1 MNKNNTTMKK
11 LFFLAVAAVVALAA
25 CTKNEAD
32 TTAFEQAKVIN
43 FNTVANKATKAY
55 EGGPISGS
63 VYSYDL
69 PSFGVFASY
78 LAKDKTWASDKASA
92 TRYMDD
98 VEVSFNDTKDIWA
111 PANTYYWPLEGSLS
125 FIAYSPKAAATAA
138 FAEATGTLTLT
149 GFTVKTTVAEQDDLL
164 YSSVN
169 ADRTVNESY
178 YVDGGNSKNSETAE
192 GDKGVN
198 IKFKHALSQIIFK
211 AKAANEVYAA
221 GMSFKINTITVNAA
235 STADKMTVDNPADD
249 DLACNVTTWTNPKTP
264 ADFVVRSEDFPNA
277 TVAAAAANFLTDE
290 LSAPIGDAL
299 LMIPSKKEV
308 TPATDPATY
317 TFANDPTVTIKYTLY
332 RMDPVLAMGS
342 KTVTIHFD
350 DIDDVVKCWEAG
362 KKYVYNLTIDLQ
374 KIYFNPTITDWVNGG
389 SQDVDIPTDA
399 RP

>member
-1 MNKNNTTMKK
+1 MKK
-11 LFFLAVAAVVALAA
+11 FFFLAVAAVVALAA
-25 CTKNEAD
+25 CTKNEPS
-32 TTAFEQAKVIN
+32 TTSYEKSKVIN
-43 FNTVANKATKAY
+43 FNTVAGKATKA
-55 EGGPISGS
+55 PISGTT
-63 VYSYDL
+63 YSYNL

-111 PANTYYWPLEGSLS
+111 PASTYYWPLEGSLS

-149 GFTVKTTVAEQDDLL
+149 GFTVESTVADQVDLL

-169 ADRTVNESY
+169 ADRTMNESY

-198 IKFKHALSQIIFK
+198 IKFKHALAQIIFK
-211 AKAANEVYAA
+211 AKTADEVFDA

-235 STADKMTVDNPADD
+235 STADNMTVVNPADGD
-249 DLACNVTTWTNPKTP
+249 AAATITTWTNPKTN
-264 ADFVVRSEDFPNA
+264 ADFAVRSEDFPNA
-277 TVAAAAANFLTDE
+277 TVAAGAANFLGKT

-299 LMIPSKKEV
+299 LMIPV
-308 TPATDPATY
+308 TA
-317 TFANDPTVTIKYTLY
+317 FAGTDPTVTVKYTLY
-332 RMDPVLAMGS
+332 RTSDALAMGS

-350 DIDDVVKCWEAG
+350 DIDDVVTNWQAG
-362 KKYVYNLTIDLQ
+362 KKYEYDLTIDLQ
-374 KIYFNPTITDWVNGG
+374 KIYFNPSITDWVDGG
-389 SQDVDIPTDA
+389 TQDVDVPTDA